1 MLAASGRAYI
11 GVADMTDIGGYS
23 STVVNILVGL
33 VMLTFGR
40 KLFWLFVGCLGFAV
54 GFYYASHV
62 WQVQSSLA
70 LLILAA
76 VTGIIGAV
84 LALFFQKVAIGLAGF
99 AGGGYI
105 ALNLMN
111 LLDIRLDQIIGLP
124 YLIGGIIGALLLYF
138 IFDWALIFVSS
149 LAGATIIIQ
158 AVNLAPGIDLIVY
171 FALFIAGILIQT
183 ALYRKISPEQ
193 R

>member
-1 MLAASGRAYI
+1 M
-11 GVADMTDIGGYS
+11 DTGGYS
-23 STVVNILVGL
+23 STVVDILIGL

-40 KLFWLFVGCLGFAV
+40 KLFWLFVGCLGFVV
-54 GFYYASHV
+54 GFHYAPYV
-62 WQVQSSLA
+62 WQVQSSLV

-76 VTGIIGAV
+76 MTGVIGAV

-111 LLDIRLDQIIGLP
+111 LFGVRLEQIIWLP
-124 YLIGGIIGALLLYF
+124 YLIGGIIGALLLFF

-149 LAGATIIIQ
+149 LTGATIIIQ
-158 AVNLAPGIDLIVY
+158 AVNLAPGIELIVY

-193 R
+193 S